1 MEDTH
6 GLPVCPNECL
16 VGKLVAAAAPNSSVA
31 RDASS
36 KSRINFSFQVSIWH
50 VNTRIKFAIYS
61 CLSVYAEMT
70 HKNNI
75 KTLDERTVMNW
86 YTQKPQNESES
97 FAQSRTQFYK
107 QFTQLQEFCDG
118 RKSCNIPVN
127 PKFFKGTIRQCID
140 RGTYR
145 VRERFIKK
153 CFKFPLE
160 GMLPLAIFS

>member
-1 MEDTH
+1 MDYQFVQT
-6 GLPVCPNECL
+6 
-16 VGKLVAAAAPNSSVA
+16 SVWLGNWL
-31 RDASS
+31 RQQRPTLLWRGMHQVNQELIFPF
-36 KSRINFSFQVSIWH
+36 KSP
-50 VNTRIKFAIYS
+50 S
-61 CLSVYAEMT
+61 CLSVYAEIT

-86 YTQKPQNESES
+86 YTQKPENETES

-127 PKFFKGTIRQCID
+127 PKFFKGTIRLCDD

-153 CFKFPLE
+153 CCKPTGGNASLGNTFLE
-160 GMLPLAIFS
+160 IYYWTKSIILIL

>member
-1 MEDTH
+1 
-6 GLPVCPNECL
+6 
-16 VGKLVAAAAPNSSVA
+16 
-31 RDASS
+31 
-36 KSRINFSFQVSIWH
+36 
-50 VNTRIKFAIYS
+50 
-61 CLSVYAEMT
+61 
-70 HKNNI
+70 
-75 KTLDERTVMNW
+75 MNW
-86 YTQKPQNESES
+86 YTQKPKNESES

-153 CFKFPLE
+153 CYKFPTGGNASLGNTFLE
-160 GMLPLAIFS
+160 IHYYSSSLNNTFLFLRYTLLDQIHNINSMKCSGFGEATHNLWLIMTCFGDKNYSFKRKEVGCSKYKT

>member
-1 MEDTH
+1 
-6 GLPVCPNECL
+6 
-16 VGKLVAAAAPNSSVA
+16 
-31 RDASS
+31 
-36 KSRINFSFQVSIWH
+36 
-50 VNTRIKFAIYS
+50 
-61 CLSVYAEMT
+61 
-70 HKNNI
+70 
-75 KTLDERTVMNW
+75 MNW

-145 VRERFIKK
+145 VRERFKNVVN
-153 CFKFPLE
+153 FPQA
-160 GMLPLAIFS
+160 GMIPLAILS